1 MLRGMRGPR
10 ASRTRAALF
19 TSLMTL
25 TLLPLG
31 CGSDSGSD
39 AESLTLYTCVS
50 DETIQPVITK
60 FEADHPGTE
69 IKPFRAPT
77 GDLNA
82 RVAGDERSGGLRA
95 DVIWACDPLT
105 MQGYA
110 DRDLVGGWTP
120 SAGANIPDHY
130 RTDDYVG
137 AAVLYMVA
145 VHHEDAPAPRSWSD
159 LTGPDYDSVAVPD
172 PNVAASALGA
182 LGYFAQEPDYG
193 IGFYSTLKEQGAKQV
208 STPDDVTAGVAQGLY
223 QAGITIANS
232 AYLAKDA
239 GSPIGVVWPEPGA
252 IAIYGPIA
260 IAKESSDSTVAR
272 DFVSYVVSEP
282 GQQVLAKAG
291 SYPTLPG
298 VKGPEIPQGAPVV
311 YPNWSQVTAN
321 KDALLDEY
329 QQIFGG

>member
-1 MLRGMRGPR
+1 MLPGMRRLGPVFR
-10 ASRTRAALF
+10 RPALIAGLF
-19 TSLMTL
+19 AIA
-25 TLLPLG
+25 LLSLG
-31 CGSDSGSD
+31 CGSNSGVDSD
-39 AESLTLYTCVS
+39 AITLYTCVS
-50 DETIQPVITK
+50 DESIQPVIEQ
-60 FEADHPGTE
+60 FEKDNPGTE
-69 IKPFRAPT
+69 VKLFRAPT

-82 RVAGDERSGGLRA
+82 RVAGDVRSGGLRA

-110 DRDLVGGWTP
+110 DQDLVGGWTP
-120 SAGANIPDHY
+120 SEAAEIPEHF

-145 VHHEDAPAPRSWSD
+145 VHNDDAPAPRSWSD
-159 LTGPDYDSVAVPD
+159 LAGPDYDSVAVPD
-172 PNVAASALGA
+172 PTVAASALGA
-182 LGYFAQEPDYG
+182 LGFFAQAPDYG
-193 IGFYSTLKEQGAKQV
+193 IDFYSTLKTQGATQV

-232 AYLAKDA
+232 AYLAKDG
-239 GSPIGVVWPEPGA
+239 GSPIGIVWPEPGA

-260 IAKESSDSTVAR
+260 IARDSADSTVAK
-272 DFVSYVVSEP
+272 DFVSFVVSES
-282 GQQVLAKAG
+282 GQQTLAKAG

-298 VKGPEIPQGAPVV
+298 VTGPEIPSDAPVV
-311 YPNWSQVTAN
+311 YPDWSQITAN